1 MSLEFLNSVL
11 GKMNGFLYRCKVD
24 ADYTMLNLTD
34 GIQRLYGHQ
43 ADGIIGNRLRS
54 YASLIHRDDLGNVD
68 NIVNHGLATRTTYNV
83 EYRLLTAAGA
93 YLWVHETGGG
103 IWDEGGELKYVE
115 GAVFDIEDLHQRSN
129 QRQQF
134 LLTAAAQTETMLE
147 SLRYLKLLALNA
159 GIEAARVGSAGAG
172 FAVLAREMR
181 GLAETTEMA
190 ARSLN
195 KSAI

>member
-1 MSLEFLNSVL
+1 MSLEFQNSVL
-11 GKMNGFLYRCKVD
+11 GKMNGFLYRCK
-24 ADYTMLNLTD
+24 ADSAYTMLNLTD
-34 GIQRLYGHQ
+34 GLERLYGH
-43 ADGIIGNRLRS
+43 AIEGIIGNRVRS
-54 YASLIHRDDLGNVD
+54 YASLIHPDDVGHVD
-68 NIVNHGLATRTTYNV
+68 NIVNHGIATHTTYNI
-83 EYRLLTAAGA
+83 EYRLVTTKGD

-103 IWDEGGELKYVE
+103 IWDKDGELMYVE
-115 GAVFDIEDLHQRSN
+115 GAVFDIEELHQRSH

-181 GLAETTEMA
+181 GLAETTETA
-190 ARSLN
+190 AKSLN
-195 KSAI
+195 KSAV